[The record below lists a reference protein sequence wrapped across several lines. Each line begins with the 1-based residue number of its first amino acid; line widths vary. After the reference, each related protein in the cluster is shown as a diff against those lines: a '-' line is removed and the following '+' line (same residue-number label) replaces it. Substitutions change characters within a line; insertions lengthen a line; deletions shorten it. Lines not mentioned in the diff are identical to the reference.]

1 MEACGGMRAAE
12 HETRQAWTEGQMHA
26 FEAREGFEAGIADLR
41 DELNH
46 E

>member
-1 MEACGGMRAAE
+1 
-12 HETRQAWTEGQMHA
+12 MHA